1 MGKGSG
7 MVFALLLGCVLIF
20 GCAKG
25 DVSQVDRVVGESE
38 IFTSR
43 QIDKAMDAGTRDF
56 HRNFSGCT
64 LLKLEYDETDAQNGQ
79 TELDGDTI
87 VINSSFYVDS
97 SGASESLEPNSTYR
111 NFRWTLTRTIWGG
124 WEVRDR
130 GCA

>member
-1 MGKGSG
+1 MKKGFG
-7 MVFALLLGCVLIF
+7 IVFALLLGCVLIF

-25 DVSQVDRVVGESE
+25 DVSQVDRVMGKSE
-38 IFTSR
+38 IFTIR
-43 QIDKAMDAGTRDF
+43 QINKAMDAVTREF

-64 LLKLEYDETDAQNGQ
+64 LLKLEYNEADSLNGQ
-79 TELDGDTI
+79 TKPDEDTI

-97 SGASESLEPNSTYR
+97 SGASESLEPNSTYK
-111 NFRWTLTRTIWGG
+111 NFRWTLTRSIWGG